1 LLGLLDLLGMGSGAE
16 DAAGAGD
23 GKIDEGAL

>member
-1 LLGLLDLLGMGSGAE
+1 LGLLDLLGVGSGAQ

-23 GKIDEGAL
+23 GKIDEGPL